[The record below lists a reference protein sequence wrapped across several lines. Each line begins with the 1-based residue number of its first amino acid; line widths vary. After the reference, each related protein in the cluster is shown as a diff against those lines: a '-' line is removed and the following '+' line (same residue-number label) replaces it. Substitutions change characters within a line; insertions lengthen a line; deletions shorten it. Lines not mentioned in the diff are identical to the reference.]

1 MKFPD
6 ASHLKDI
13 GRDMIVEVGP
23 ATSGPRAADRNIALN
38 TSEKDQIYR
47 PSRHLE
53 RIRQP
58 FERELKN
65 PESFVRSHV
74 RRLEA
79 LRRAGHV
86 ERIDD
91 DHWKIPGDILD
102 WPGLR
107 SHERR

>member
-1 MKFPD
+1 MKFPG

-58 FERELKN
+58 FERELKT
-65 PESFVRSHV
+65 
-74 RRLEA
+74 
-79 LRRAGHV
+79 
-86 ERIDD
+86 
-91 DHWKIPGDILD
+91 
-102 WPGLR
+102 
-107 SHERR
+107 